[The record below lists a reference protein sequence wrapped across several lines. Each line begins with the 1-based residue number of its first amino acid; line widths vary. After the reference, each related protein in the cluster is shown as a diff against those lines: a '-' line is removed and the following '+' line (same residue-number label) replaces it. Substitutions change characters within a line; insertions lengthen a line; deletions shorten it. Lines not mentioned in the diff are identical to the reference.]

1 MIGVDTNVL
10 IRHLVKD
17 DPQNAERARRFLDA
31 RSPDDPAFISTTV
44 VIETIYVLSR
54 KYGVGRAEIVRVL
67 ETLLR
72 SRDILIQSAA
82 SLRRALADA
91 EEANT
96 DLADAIIA
104 HSAIDAGCDWTVTL
118 DRRAQRLPGMLPVA

>member
-10 IRHLVKD
+10 IRHLVQD
-17 DPQNAERARRFLDA
+17 DARSAEKAGRFLGE
-31 RSPDDPAFISTTV
+31 RSPDDPAYISTAV
-44 VIETIYVLSR
+44 VVEVVSVLRR
-54 KYGVGRAEIVRVL
+54 KYGVRPDDIAGVL

-72 SRDILIQSAA
+72 SRDISIQSGA

-104 HSAIDAGCDWTVTL
+104 HAAIDAGCDWTVTF
-118 DRRAQRLPGMLPVA
+118 DRRAQMLPGMLPIA

>member
-17 DPQNAERARRFLDA
+17 DPQQAEQARRFFTD
-31 RSPDDPAFISTTV
+31 RSPDDPAYISTAVVVETV
-44 VIETIYVLSR
+44 SVLR
-54 KYGVGRAEIVRVL
+54 RRYGVSRPDVVRVL

-72 SRDILIQSAA
+72 SRDISIQSAA
-82 SLRRALADA
+82 SLRRAVVDA

-104 HSAIDAGCDWTVTL
+104 HAAIDNGCDGTVTF
-118 DRRAQRLPGMLPVA
+118 DRRAQRLPGMLPVG

>member
-17 DPQNAERARRFLDA
+17 DPRSAEQARQFFSE
-31 RSPDDPAFISTTV
+31 RSPDDPAYISTAVVVETV
-44 VIETIYVLSR
+44 SVLRRS
-54 KYGVGRAEIVRVL
+54 YGVSRAEVGRVL

-72 SRDILIQSAA
+72 SRDIVIQSAE
-82 SLRRALADA
+82 SLRRSVVDSEGAKS
-91 EEANT
+91 

-104 HSAIDAGCDWTVTL
+104 HTAIDAGCDGVVTF
-118 DRRAQRLPGMLPVA
+118 DRRAQRLPGMLPVG

>member
-1 MIGVDTNVL
+1 MIGVDTNVM
-10 IRHLVKD
+10 IRHLVND
-17 DPQNAERARRFLDA
+17 DPHSAEDARAFFND
-31 RSPDDPAFISTTV
+31 RSPDDPAYVSTAVVVETV
-44 VIETIYVLSR
+44 SVLRRTYKVSR
-54 KYGVGRAEIVRVL
+54 ADVVSIL

-82 SLRRALADA
+82 SLRRALADS

-104 HSAIDAGCDWTVTL
+104 HAAIDAGCDWTVTF
-118 DRRAQRLPGMLPVA
+118 DRRAQRLPGMLPV

>member
-17 DPQNAERARRFLDA
+17 DPQNAERARRFLDQ

-44 VIETIYVLSR
+44 VIEIIYVLRR
-54 KYGVGRAEIVRVL
+54 KYGVGRAEIIRIL

-72 SRDILIQSAA
+72 SRDISIQSAA

-104 HSAIDAGCDWTVTL
+104 HTAIDAGCDGTVTL